1 MDAVSVLALKKI
13 LKGPRKVHFGT
24 QNATGDFEAGNLDVD
39 VK

>member
-1 MDAVSVLALKKI
+1 MLALKNFF
-13 LKGPRKVHFGT
+13 KGPRKVHFGT